1 MRTAPAVCCA
11 AVNMAFASRSIRS
24 EPDLLESESNSA
36 TSSASDS
43 SLEHFKFGKEISV
56 YVEQRSNDLSYFSEI
71 VDRFGT
77 ETKMR
82 VLYLLL

>member
-24 EPDLLESESNSA
+24 EPDLLESEPKLGA
-36 TSSASDS
+36 SSASDS
-43 SLEHFKFGKEISV
+43 SLDRFKFSKKVSA
-56 YVEQRSNDLSYFSEI
+56 YVEQRSNDLSYFTEI
-71 VDRFGT
+71 VNRFGT